1 MNSTTKH
8 VHTKVKFVLGIVYV
22 RMFNNRGSSGSV
34 WHHTHVALFPVW
46 LDDEGYVFKAILV

>member
-8 VHTKVKFVLGIVYV
+8 VHKKVKFVYV
-22 RMFNNRGSSGSV
+22 RMFNNRSSSGSV